1 MNVPIDERLGP
12 HHFANL
18 RAVAEGVSVVESARD
33 YLFIGSQSAPPMQSQ
48 SEW

>member
-12 HHFANL
+12 HHFADL
-18 RAVAEGVSVVESARD
+18 RAVAGGVPVVGSARH
-33 YLFIGSQSAPPMQSQ
+33 YLFIGSQSAPPMQCQ

>member
-1 MNVPIDERLGP
+1 MKVLIDERLGP
-12 HHFANL
+12 HHFAHL
-18 RAVAEGVSVVESARD
+18 LAVAEGVSLVESARD